1 VLLALKPSMFLTV
14 HDLILDRSKLNRSA
28 QWRKNV
34 HKREY
39 KLLGLMFA
47 AVGVSLI
54 VIVLT
59 RLFSNS

>member
-1 VLLALKPSMFLTV
+1 MFLTV